1 MAGQLEIGGGNHS
14 PGCYPWPPNSIRKS
28 QTFLA
33 RLACASLAHRPG
45 VAGPDPLLSCDN
57 LRSEPAPA
65 SQNRLSFFPSYCGF
79 RPALVRKRPHTHM
92 VSVFA
97 QRVLP
102 LLVLA
107 VAVVSVPFLMLS
119 PSGLPRL
126 RNLEEERRRANEEIS
141 RLGSQI
147 TALRAEVSR
156 IKSDPAAVERAARD
170 ELGLVRTTEVVFQ
183 FSD

>member
-1 MAGQLEIGGGNHS
+1 VRGSFSFLVSRGLPRSLRLISSAK
-14 PGCYPWPPNSIRKS
+14 GC
-28 QTFLA
+28 F
-33 RLACASLAHRPG
+33 
-45 VAGPDPLLSCDN
+45 
-57 LRSEPAPA
+57 
-65 SQNRLSFFPSYCGF
+65 
-79 RPALVRKRPHTHM
+79 THM

-102 LLVLA
+102 LAVLA

-119 PSGLPRL
+119 PTGLPRL

-147 TALRAEVSR
+147 TALRAEVAR
-156 IKSDPAAVERAARD
+156 IKTDPAAVERAARD

-183 FSD
+183 FSE